1 MLQKPPR
8 VRVDREISI
17 EKETKNL
24 KKKKKKRKKEN
35 GTKKINQ
42 KIKPLELNMEQ
53 YHPVLSGQHHNH
65 KINLWNSEARDPY

>member
-1 MLQKPPR
+1 MHQKPPR
-8 VRVDREISI
+8 ARVDREISI

-24 KKKKKKRKKEN
+24 KKKKEKRKKEN
-35 GTKKINQ
+35 GMKKINQ
-42 KIKPLELNMEQ
+42 KIKPSELNMEH